1 MNDCCCNREGQDR
14 RLVDQMNEML
24 IMRRRGPEVGQAISI
39 ELREFPRA
47 LKPRQLKSAINRIA
61 YTTTH
66 YYSTANPT
74 KKQKHNTS
82 MLKPPTLFEGIR
94 GWTV

>member
-1 MNDCCCNREGQDR
+1 MNCCVKREWQDKC
-14 RLVDQMNEML
+14 LVDQMNEML

-39 ELREFPRA
+39 ELREYPTAF
-47 LKPRQLKSAINRIA
+47 KTRQFTVSNQPNPS
-61 YTTTH
+61 H
-66 YYSTANPT
+66 YNKLLLDCNPPNP
-74 KKQKHNTS
+74 QKHNTS